1 MSHSK
6 FYSSLLLLILLNVI
20 IKPIWI
26 FGIDRQVQNITG
38 VTEYGTYFSL
48 LNLSIVFGFLLDW
61 GLSNFINRE
70 LAAKKTSL
78 QQQLGSFLTLK
89 LLFAI
94 FYALVVTAIA
104 MLSGVKRWDILGGVI
119 IIQFLT
125 FLFVFL
131 RSIVTANQW
140 FRADAWLSVLDKML
154 MIVIC
159 SAFIFWPVFFGSITI
174 KKFLAAQI
182 FSTIIVIIFVFIIL
196 SFKGVVIKKP
206 TLKFFNRS
214 ILFAALPFAITIF
227 IMSIHVR
234 LDGFLLERMH
244 SKGAYEAGIYAAA
257 YRLLDASNMVGFLI
271 SSFFMPFVARLWS
284 EGKPLQQLILQTRH
298 MQLMFAI
305 TIVAITIMLAPWL
318 QQILY
323 HRHDEYSVQIL
334 QWCLPA
340 LIGYAL
346 VQVYGTVMTATG
358 SIVSFC
364 YLNAGAVAINVMMNL
379 FLIPQY
385 GAFGC
390 CISALSSQ
398 LLLGIATMF
407 FVHKKLRI
415 SADVRSIIIYL
426 LNGLTIIAMLYG
438 LSKVSVTIWLLL
450 VVAIC
455 ITFVFM
461 WLSKMISLNNWLSFL
476 KKQ

>member
-1 MSHSK
+1 
-6 FYSSLLLLILLNVI
+6 
-20 IKPIWI
+20 
-26 FGIDRQVQNITG
+26 
-38 VTEYGTYFSL
+38 
-48 LNLSIVFGFLLDW
+48 
-61 GLSNFINRE
+61 
-70 LAAKKTSL
+70 
-78 QQQLGSFLTLK
+78 
-89 LLFAI
+89 
-94 FYALVVTAIA
+94 
-104 MLSGVKRWDILGGVI
+104 
-119 IIQFLT
+119 
-125 FLFVFL
+125 
-131 RSIVTANQW
+131 
-140 FRADAWLSVLDKML
+140 
-154 MIVIC
+154 
-159 SAFIFWPVFFGSITI
+159 
-174 KKFLAAQI
+174 
-182 FSTIIVIIFVFIIL
+182 VFIIL